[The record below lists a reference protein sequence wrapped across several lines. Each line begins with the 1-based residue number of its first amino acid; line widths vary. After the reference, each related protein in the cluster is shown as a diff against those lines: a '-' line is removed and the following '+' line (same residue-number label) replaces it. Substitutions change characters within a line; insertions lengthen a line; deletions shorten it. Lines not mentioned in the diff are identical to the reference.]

1 MAYRIDQ
8 NGTKTQSALTGAEI
22 TAYKSFAATAF
33 GASFVN
39 GVADAAQLAGVLNAQ
54 RSSGNPQPPGVVQA
68 TSIPRESVK
77 EELTKIA
84 VEFTQA
90 GQASAAQSVQLIW
103 QQVNS
108 NPLDP
113 VPVLSVQTFAAQVQ
127 TIAGSTPITLQADL
141 AAALAMPDPAY
152 TGSVEFGP
160 LSALVFGEWLVV
172 EVGDAAGLLAG

>member
-8 NGTKTQSALTGAEI
+8 NGIKTQSPLTAPEI
-22 TAYKSFAATAF
+22 AAYKSFAGTPF

-39 GVADAAQLAGVLNAQ
+39 GIMGAEQLAGVLNTP
-54 RSSGNPQPPGVVQA
+54 RSSANPQPQGVAQA
-68 TSIPRESVK
+68 TSVPRESVK

-113 VPVLSVQTFAAQVQ
+113 VSVSSVQIFAAQVQ
-127 TIAGSTPITLQADL
+127 AIAGSTPITLQTDL
-141 AAALAMPDPAY
+141 AAALAMPDPSY
-152 TGSVEFGP
+152 TATTDFGP
-160 LSALVFGEWLVV
+160 LSALVFGGWLVV
-172 EVGDAAGLLAG
+172 EESDAAGLVAS